1 MEPSTWCR
9 NDVRRHST
17 WCSQDMHILSAD
29 TVEVTY
35 GQDATLEQQPND
47 PEARPDEPL
56 PILIRA
62 TNGKSRERAS
72 AKIKL
77 STIVEADALGEFF
90 AKYAE
95 ICKAGMPTLKPRD
108 KSKKKAKAKKRKTG
122 TAAPL

>member
-1 MEPSTWCR
+1 
-9 NDVRRHST
+9 
-17 WCSQDMHILSAD
+17 MHIPSAD

-35 GQDATLEQQPND
+35 GQDAALEQQPND
-47 PEARPDEPL
+47 GTTPEARPDEPL

-77 STIVEADALGEFF
+77 STVVEADALGEFF

-122 TAAPL
+122 TAVPP